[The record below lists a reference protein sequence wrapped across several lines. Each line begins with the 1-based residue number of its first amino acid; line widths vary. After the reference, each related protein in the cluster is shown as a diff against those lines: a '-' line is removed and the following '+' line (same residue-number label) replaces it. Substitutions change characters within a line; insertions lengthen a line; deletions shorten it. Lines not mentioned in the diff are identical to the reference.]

1 MKPEDAQLLEILI
14 DGDNTDR
21 ERQTRD
27 GAGESESLLASLPD
41 RSAAS
46 FTTGQGSLTQPGS
59 SKKGILKK
67 GEALRRASAA
77 ADLPVAS
84 GVHSKHLLCYMPFH
98 LYHPVHLVF
107 IA

>member
-1 MKPEDAQLLEILI
+1 MKSEDAQLLEILI
-14 DGDNTDR
+14 DGHDTDR
-21 ERQTRD
+21 TRQTRE
-27 GAGESESLLASLPD
+27 GAAESELLLASLPD

-46 FTTGQGSLTQPGS
+46 FTTSQGSLTQGS

-77 ADLPVAS
+77 AEIPPAS
-84 GVHSKHLLCYMPFH
+84 GVHPEFLLSDMPFRV
-98 LYHPVHLVF
+98 YHPVHDGS

>member
-14 DGDNTDR
+14 ARDDTERTR
-21 ERQTRD
+21 EARE
-27 GAGESESLLASLPD
+27 GAGESDSLLATMPD

-46 FTTGQGSLTQPGS
+46 LSKGQGSLTQGS

-98 LYHPVHLVF
+98 VYHPVHLVF

>member
-1 MKPEDAQLLEILI
+1 MKSEDAQLLEILI
-14 DGDNTDR
+14 DGHDTDR
-21 ERQTRD
+21 TRQTREV
-27 GAGESESLLASLPD
+27 AAESESLLAALPD

-46 FTTGQGSLTQPGS
+46 FTAGQGSLTQSS

-84 GVHSKHLLCYMPFH
+84 GIHSQ
-98 LYHPVHLVF
+98 
-107 IA
+107 